1 MVINGREDGRQLD
14 TPSISVNHKITFHF
28 VADKSMREKEG
39 ERIVAE
45 MCINKTK
52 VALIH
57 GLRNVK
63 CIHKVPWLPSP

>member
-14 TPSISVNHKITFHF
+14 TPSILVNHKITFHF

-45 MCINKTK
+45 MCITR
-52 VALIH
+52 
-57 GLRNVK
+57 LR
-63 CIHKVPWLPSP
+63 LL